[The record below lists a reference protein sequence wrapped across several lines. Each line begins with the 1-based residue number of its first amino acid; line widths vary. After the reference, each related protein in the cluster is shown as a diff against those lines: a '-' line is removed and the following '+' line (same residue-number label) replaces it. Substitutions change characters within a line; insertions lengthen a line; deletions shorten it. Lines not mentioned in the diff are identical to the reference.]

1 MITRYNP
8 SSRPATPRE
17 MFNSVNARSPK
28 GWKLVYFHSN
38 SAFKME
44 RKGKQYRITS
54 GVEVFDEMTFDE
66 ATLKLGQV
74 MMWHLRPLVGD

>member
-8 SSRPATPRE
+8 SSRPATPFE
-17 MFNSVNARSPK
+17 MFNSVNAKSSK

-44 RKGKQYRITS
+44 MKGKKYRITH
-54 GVEVFDEMTFDE
+54 GVEVFDEMTYDE

-74 MMWHLRPLVGD
+74 MMLHLGPIAGD